1 MSTPMDM
8 ARFQAL
14 LDAYGAWPA
23 RWPEAERAA
32 AEALMAVNP
41 AARAA
46 RRQALP
52 FDAMLDTLTPP
63 SLPAGLADRI
73 MAAVPDRAPVP
84 VPVEARVAANSNVRP
99 WPMALAL
106 AASAAIG
113 LWVGIAAGPLTGN
126 ATAGDLASLDQQ
138 EVVALAF
145 GPLAENG
152 VYGDE

>member
-14 LDAYGAWPA
+14 LDAYGASPA
-23 RWPEAERAA
+23 RWPDAERAA
-32 AEALMAVNP
+32 AEAFMAVHP
-41 AARAA
+41 PARAA

-63 SLPAGLADRI
+63 PLPADLAARI
-73 MAAVPDRAPVP
+73 MAAVPDRQPVP
-84 VPVEARVAANSNVRP
+84 VPVAANSNVRP